1 MNNDVSIQAQI
12 ISDDVC
18 QFNIDRPVSNGSKY
32 FDSVDSAKGSPLA
45 EKLFELKN
53 VDSILISNNIVKIS
67 KLGFDPWM
75 PVAKQVGTIIR
86 EQFQS
91 GVSAISEELFAQL
104 PGEEIIREKVEKLL
118 KVEINPSVE
127 SHGGFVTLADVKR
140 NDVYLILG
148 GGCQG
153 CGMANQ
159 TLRSGIEKL
168 IRVHIPEVGAIID
181 VTDHQ
186 SGSNPYYR
194 SN

>member
-1 MNNDVSIQAQI
+1 MNEIAIQAQI
-12 ISDDVC
+12 ISDDAC
-18 QFNIDRPVSNGSKY
+18 QFILDRPVVNGSKY
-32 FDSVDSAKGSPLA
+32 FDGVDSAKGSPLA
-45 EKLFELKN
+45 EKLFEIKN
-53 VDSILISNNIVKIS
+53 VDSILISNNIVKLS
-67 KLGFDPWM
+67 KLGFEPWM
-75 PVAKQVGTIIR
+75 PIAKQVGALIR
-86 EQFQS
+86 EQIQS
-91 GVSAISEELFAQL
+91 GVPAISVEMFAQL
-104 PGEEIIREKVEKLL
+104 PGEDVIREKVQKLL
-118 KVEINPSVE
+118 QVEINPSVE

-140 NDVYLILG
+140 NDVYLVLG

-186 SGSNPYYR
+186 SGANPYYR